1 MYKFLDKK
9 RKRFILKKLDKTKS
23 WTGKSSGAYTTQ
35 KMKFSIKDFFSKCH
49 QTRRNLLQHQKGFIY
64 NKKLSTEFKNGIIEE
79 KSEFATQLNSHYISI
94 VKSTTGKH
102 STKLGIL
109 ARKINE
115 NKIVLTI
122 INTNKVTRALK
133 LSKINFQLLQN

>member
-23 WTGKSSGAYTTQ
+23 WTGKSSGAYTAQ

-49 QTRRNLLQHQKGFIY
+49 QTRRNLLQYQKGFIY
-64 NKKLSTEFKNGIIEE
+64 NKKLSTEFKNGIIEK
-79 KSEFATQLNSHYISI
+79 KSELATQLNSHYISI

-122 INTNKVTRALK
+122 TNTNKVTRALK

>member
-35 KMKFSIKDFFSKCH
+35 KMKFSIKDFFSKRH
-49 QTRRNLLQHQKGFIY
+49 QTRRNLLQHQRGFIY